1 MRHNGVQNISS
12 PTWGDRTRHA
22 GRERTWHC
30 PDCTRPAPDGCTS
43 PATTRTLSRVEC
55 AACCAARR
63 DDVVIHA
70 DDAVASAKKILSS
83 QTHRNG
89 ELGLPSQVTYL
100 VMSQLHGVLEEMRDV
115 SRSLEKVEET
125 RADVEAAGMPAESLR
140 SLDEAAQRLLADKVI
155 EPGRKLAELAA
166 LTLSRDT
173 MRMLGQLSAD
183 DGLGAGAPTSFEDLE
198 ARIHAA
204 SELTPL

>member
-1 MRHNGVQNISS
+1 MALPGLYETSTGWVHVSRYDPNPQPRGLRRLL
-12 PTWGDRTRHA
+12 RT
-22 GRERTWHC
+22 
-30 PDCTRPAPDGCTS
+30 PAPGVD
-43 PATTRTLSRVEC
+43 ARTVHR
-55 AACCAARR
+55 ADIRR

-70 DDAVASAKKILSS
+70 DDAVASVKKILAS
-83 QTHRNG
+83 QTHRAG
-89 ELGLPSQVTYL
+89 ELGDPSQVTYL
-100 VMSQLHGVLEEMRDV
+100 AMSQLHQVLEEMRDV

-125 RADVEAAGMPAESLR
+125 RAEVEAAGMPMDSLT
-140 SLDEAAQRLLADKVI
+140 SMDEAAKRLLVDKAI

-173 MRMLGQLSAD
+173 MRMLGQLTAD
-183 DGLGAGAPTSFEDLE
+183 DGLGAVAPDSFEDLE

>member
-1 MRHNGVQNISS
+1 MALPGLYETSTGWVHVSRYDPNPQPRGMRRLLRSPSPEVQARSVHRADI
-12 PTWGDRTRHA
+12 
-22 GRERTWHC
+22 
-30 PDCTRPAPDGCTS
+30 
-43 PATTRTLSRVEC
+43 
-55 AACCAARR
+55 RR